1 MKIEFRKVPIN
12 STEFQIESNSVKFL
26 DNFSKISNK
35 LVKIEGQI
43 KANCEVLCCKCGNQ
57 FNINIDEKSNLMV
70 SDGIYSS
77 QNEDEDFIVIELEDH
92 IVDFDSILDSEIES
106 IKSEYYICQSCQ
118 KNDNFIEKEY

>member
-26 DNFSKISNK
+26 GNFSKISSK

-57 FNINIDEKSNLMV
+57 FNIDIDEKSNLMV

-77 QNEDEDFIVIELEDH
+77 QNEDEDFIVIEVEDH
-92 IVDFDSILDSEIES
+92 IVDFDSILHSEIES
-106 IKSEYYICQSCQ
+106 IKSEYYVCQSCQ
-118 KNDNFIEKEY
+118 ENDSFIEEEY

>member
-1 MKIEFRKVPIN
+1 MKIEFWKVPIN

-26 DNFSKISNK
+26 GNFSKISNK

-57 FNINIDEKSNLMV
+57 FNIDIDEKSNLMV

-77 QNEDEDFIVIELEDH
+77 QNEDEDFIIIEIEDH
-92 IVDFDSILDSEIES
+92 IVDFDSILHSEIES
-106 IKSEYYICQSCQ
+106 IKSEYYVCQSCQ
-118 KNDNFIEKEY
+118 ENDSFIEKEY

>member
-12 STEFQIESNSVKFL
+12 RTEFQIESNSVKFL
-26 DNFSKISNK
+26 GNFSKISNK

-57 FNINIDEKSNLMV
+57 FNIDIDEKSNLMV

-77 QNEDEDFIVIELEDH
+77 QNEDEDFIVIEVEDH
-92 IVDFDSILDSEIES
+92 MVDFDSILDSEIES
-106 IKSEYYICQSCQ
+106 IKSEYYVCQSCQ
-118 KNDNFIEKEY
+118 ENDSFIEKEY